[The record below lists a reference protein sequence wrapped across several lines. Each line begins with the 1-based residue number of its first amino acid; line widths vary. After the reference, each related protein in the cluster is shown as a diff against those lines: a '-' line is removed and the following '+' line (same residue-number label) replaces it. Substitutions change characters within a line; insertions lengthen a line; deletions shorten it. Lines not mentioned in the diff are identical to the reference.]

1 MPQQGIFFF
10 HYKAEDRNIDVT
22 IAFPPEAK
30 LKKEKI
36 RTVYGKANCV
46 SDHAGTFYGSLSLAQ
61 SAGISGRKQ
70 GESEKLL
77 HFYCRCTV
85 LRSLRETTA

>member
-1 MPQQGIFFF
+1 MIFFF

-30 LKKEKI
+30 LKKTKKEKT

-46 SDHAGTFYGSLSLAQ
+46 SDHAGTFYGSLSLAP

-85 LRSLRETTA
+85 LRTLRETTA